1 MKPLK
6 ILVVEDEPTNAEI
19 LSILLSREGHEV
31 TTASDGP
38 SGVAKALETH
48 PDLVFMDVL
57 MPGEFDGLE
66 ATRRLKADPS
76 FKGLIICQSARASGA
91 DQQEGLVS
99 GADGYLTKPF
109 KRQDVLNVIEQFS
122 SRLHAIR
129 SAP

>member
-19 LSILLSREGHEV
+19 LSILLTREGHQV
-31 TTASDGP
+31 ITASDGP
-38 SGVAKALETH
+38 SGVKAALEEQ

-66 ATRRLKADPS
+66 ATRRLKANGS
-76 FKGLIICQSARASGA
+76 FHGIIICQSARASGA

-109 KRQDVLNVIEQFS
+109 KRQDVLAIIAQFAD
-122 SRLHAIR
+122 RLTA
-129 SAP
+129 AQG

>member
-19 LSILLSREGHEV
+19 LSILLTREGHQV
-31 TTASDGP
+31 VTASDGP
-38 SGVAKALETH
+38 SGVKAALEEQ

-66 ATRRLKADPS
+66 ATRRLKADGS
-76 FKGLIICQSARASGA
+76 FHGIIICQSARASGA

-109 KRQDVLNVIEQFS
+109 KRQDVLAIIAQFAD
-122 SRLHAIR
+122 RLTA
-129 SAP
+129 AQG